1 MVRSMLLTQHPLL
14 RSVSKKPGVSAAK
27 SLRIHVIFLFSSFK
41 VEYKKRL
48 AEGLGTEKAPRI
60 LAFKNK
66 VSVGPI
72 RCQVS
77 CKW

>member
-1 MVRSMLLTQHPLL
+1 MKSQ
-14 RSVSKKPGVSAAK
+14 GVSAAK
-27 SLRIHVIFLFSSFK
+27 SMRIHVLFLFSSFQ

-66 VSVGPI
+66 VRVGPM
-72 RCQVS
+72 R
-77 CKW
+77 

>member
-1 MVRSMLLTQHPLL
+1 MKSQ
-14 RSVSKKPGVSAAK
+14 GVSAAK
-27 SLRIHVIFLFSSFK
+27 SMRIHVLFLFSSFQ

-66 VSVGPI
+66 VRVGPM
-72 RCQVS
+72 RCQVC

>member
-1 MVRSMLLTQHPLL
+1 VKSQ
-14 RSVSKKPGVSAAK
+14 GVSAAK
-27 SLRIHVIFLFSSFK
+27 SLRIHVFFLFASFQ

-66 VSVGPI
+66 ASVGPI
-72 RCQVS
+72 RCQV
-77 CKW
+77 CCEW